1 MRALIVDRSA
11 PGGLR
16 LAGTTDP
23 VPAAHQA
30 LVRVRAVSLNP
41 AEFRYVLPQAPDGAV
56 IGWDAAGVVERAAAD
71 GSGPAAGTPV
81 ITLGLSGAWAELQA
95 VDTAL
100 IGTVPD
106 GADPAVMSTL
116 PVAAGTA
123 LRGLRRLGPVLGRR
137 VMITGATGAVGRFAI
152 QLAVRAGA
160 HVTAVS
166 RDTSRTEEL
175 LALGAHEVVAG
186 PAAVTAPV
194 HGVLDTVG
202 GSVLPAAYQALG
214 EGGVLVLAGA
224 ASGQDTVFGPGT
236 LLADPARHHRAVHTF
251 FLMAEGG
258 IDQDLTWL
266 AAETAA
272 GRLRPHIARR
282 GDWAATDTVDTIA
295 AVAGSRLPG
304 KAVLTL
310 S

>member
-1 MRALIVDRSA
+1 MRALTVDRSA

-16 LAGTTDP
+16 LAEAADP
-23 VPAAHQA
+23 IPAAHQA

-71 GSGPAAGTPV
+71 GSGPAVGTPA

-106 GADPAVMSTL
+106 GADPGTMSTL

-123 LRGLRRLGPVLGRR
+123 LRALRRLGPILGRR

-152 QLAVRAGA
+152 QLAVRGGA
-160 HVTAVS
+160 EVVAVS
-166 RDTSRTEEL
+166 RDTSRTEDL
-175 LALGAHEVVAG
+175 LALGAHETVTD
-186 PAAVTAPV
+186 PAATTPV

-202 GSVLPAAYQALG
+202 GPVLPAAYQALG
-214 EGGVLVLAGA
+214 EGGVLVTAGA
-224 ASGQDTVFGPGT
+224 ASGQDTVFGPGA
-236 LLADPARHHRAVHTF
+236 LLADPARRHRTIHTF
-251 FLMAEGG
+251 FLMDGGG

-272 GRLRPHIARR
+272 DRLRPHIARR
-282 GDWAATDTVDTIA
+282 RDWAAAADTIA
-295 AVAGSRLPG
+295 AVADSRLPG